1 MAGRTQATTLANFPS
16 TVYRNPLYGSGGW
29 PASAQR
35 IGATVTAARGAQ
47 PVRLTVVVRGLNL
60 REETHSAA
68 AEAVQRLVA
77 ELLGDP
83 PAAGAAASLA
93 TEVLGYW
100 RSQPSC
106 RWAVRVSWTAE
117 VRDAVWRR
125 KYRLAGTGVSIS
137 AWSETAPAEQRRAAS
152 TPPPLP
158 PGSPPPPP
166 PPSLPLEHQPLPPP
180 WWPQLLAT
188 APLPAYALPPWMYSM
203 PPQQHLWPPHPH
215 WTQPHQRLSP
225 QPQPQPYP
233 PNSHLHSR
241 PPPQQQQQQQQPPPK
256 QPPPACP
263 LSSQGYG

>member
-1 MAGRTQATTLANFPS
+1 M
-16 TVYRNPLYGSGGW
+16 
-29 PASAQR
+29 
-35 IGATVTAARGAQ
+35 TAARGAQ

-137 AWSETAPAEQRRAAS
+137 AWSETCRLYTSDAADEKKGVDLGGAGDDEQKKRVA
-152 TPPPLP
+152 
-158 PGSPPPPP
+158 
-166 PPSLPLEHQPLPPP
+166 
-180 WWPQLLAT
+180 
-188 APLPAYALPPWMYSM
+188 
-203 PPQQHLWPPHPH
+203 QQ
-215 WTQPHQRLSP
+215 
-225 QPQPQPYP
+225 
-233 PNSHLHSR
+233 
-241 PPPQQQQQQQQPPPK
+241 K
-256 QPPPACP
+256 QC
-263 LSSQGYG
+263 